1 MVIAE
6 SLFRLK
12 GARGRNAFLKAI
24 LSARDEVSANFY
36 MNTAETMRGY
46 HETISPIIEITV
58 IEGFILARTSRGSAL
73 MPFPLDHGVW
83 SAKASQ
89 AIDYLKSSYKS
100 PGFNGAI
107 ELWVA
112 GTVSPIARQ
121 QLAIRGF
128 TVVENVDRRVGFM
141 D

>member
-1 MVIAE
+1 
-6 SLFRLK
+6 
-12 GARGRNAFLKAI
+12 
-24 LSARDEVSANFY
+24 
-36 MNTAETMRGY
+36 
-46 HETISPIIEITV
+46 
-58 IEGFILARTSRGSAL
+58 

-89 AIDYLKSSYKS
+89 VIDYLKSSYKS
-100 PGFNGAI
+100 PGFNGVI

-112 GTVSPIARQ
+112 GTVSPLARQ
-121 QLAIRGF
+121 QLAIRGV